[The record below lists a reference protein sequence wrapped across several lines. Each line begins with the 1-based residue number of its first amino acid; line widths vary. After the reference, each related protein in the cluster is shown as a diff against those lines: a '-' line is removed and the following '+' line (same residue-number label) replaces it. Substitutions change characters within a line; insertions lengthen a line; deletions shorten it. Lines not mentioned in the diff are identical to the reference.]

1 MRITRTQLRRII
13 REEKAKL
20 DRQARLSE
28 AGTLDRGMQYLS
40 KNVLQNPDEW
50 KDEPAVQDV
59 VAAGRAAKAADIP
72 VGVVVDFIKRAM
84 R

>member
-28 AGTLDRGMQYLS
+28 AGALDRGMQYLS

-50 KDEPAVQDV
+50 KDDPVVQEV
-59 VAAGRAAKAADIP
+59 VAAGQAAKSAGIP

>member
-28 AGTLDRGMQYLS
+28 AGALDRGMQYLS

-50 KDEPAVQDV
+50 KDDPAVQEV
-59 VAAGRAAKAADIP
+59 VAAGQAAKSAGIP